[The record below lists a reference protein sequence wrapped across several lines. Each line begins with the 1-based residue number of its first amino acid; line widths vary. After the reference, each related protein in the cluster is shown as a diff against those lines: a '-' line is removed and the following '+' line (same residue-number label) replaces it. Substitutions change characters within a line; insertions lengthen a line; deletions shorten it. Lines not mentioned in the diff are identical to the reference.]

1 MEILCLDGDKNGSL
15 SLQLPFSQMQ
25 LDNSLK
31 DSTIVREMHTLK
43 AKERQLLFMC
53 TVAWSP
59 EEF

>member
-1 MEILCLDGDKNGSL
+1 
-15 SLQLPFSQMQ
+15 MQ

-53 TVAWSP
+53 SVAWSP